1 MSTRS
6 KKKQRISN
14 YPTGNTNPLPTIS
27 DNSNKKL
34 QHNLEEETGILLP
47 QLKQEMEYRMRR
59 KIKICLESNDNV
71 GELKKNCQSLKQ
83 LERGLVTDAERKA
96 NLPATTIQNFLLR
109 YNNKNKTKS
118 ITLWTNFVDQNFDR
132 IVYQE
137 RAKLQEER
145 GKLQQQQGEASTSTA
160 PEPAAIT
167 APSFDYNHRTF
178 HGSFRALLRQDLSHE
193 LRTIF
198 INRLQDN
205 LQNASDYITDY
216 SLQVYKMILLFKN
229 HTLDID
235 DNSNI
240 VMNTSE
246 GFPLQ
251 EILPNGFDFKNT
263 EKRVAPPIPTNS
275 ISSDTFTK
283 HFKTL
288 FSTNHLQLIQST
300 YFGPQGLRSSSLE
313 KYPIH
318 KAFTDVIPRQEDT
331 QPELDVFIMK
341 MALSQFMT
349 NFGNMWNSSTRFKNL
364 FNHLVLVL
372 LRLHLAPR
380 REREKREFIEQEINK
395 TKDKRKARIITTE
408 DIEPIPIDKISLI
421 NLTRDQKRN
430 LFDSERRKYI
440 QYINRAELELE
451 NLEKKAKWNRWAQ
464 RCLIR
469 IQTYASVLEKEVY
482 LYIYNSYECIN

>member
-1 MSTRS
+1 
-6 KKKQRISN
+6 
-14 YPTGNTNPLPTIS
+14 
-27 DNSNKKL
+27 
-34 QHNLEEETGILLP
+34 
-47 QLKQEMEYRMRR
+47 MRR
-59 KIKICLESNDNV
+59 KIKVCLEINDNV

-83 LERGLVTDAERKA
+83 LERSLVTDAERKA
-96 NLPATTIQNFLLR
+96 NFPATTIQNFLLR
-109 YNNKNKTKS
+109 YNNKKKTKS
-118 ITLWTNFVDQNFDR
+118 ITFWTNFVDQNFDR

-145 GKLQQQQGEASTSTA
+145 GKLQQQQGEASTSSA

-198 INRLQDN
+198 INKLQDN
-205 LQNASDYITDY
+205 LQNASNYITDF

-240 VMNTSE
+240 VMNTLE

-251 EILPNGFDFKNT
+251 EILPDGFDFKNT
-263 EKRVAPPIPTNS
+263 EKRVAPAIPTNS

-300 YFGPQGLRSSSLE
+300 YFEPQGLRSSSLE
-313 KYPIH
+313 EYPIH
-318 KAFTDVIPRQEDT
+318 KVFTD
-331 QPELDVFIMK
+331 LDVFIMK

-349 NFGNMWNSSTRFKNL
+349 NFGNMWNSSTRFRNL
-364 FNHLVLVL
+364 FNHLLLVL

-380 REREKREFIEQEINK
+380 RERERREFIEQEINK

-408 DIEPIPIDKISLI
+408 GIEPIPIDKISLI

-464 RCLIR
+464 RCVIR
-469 IQTYASVLEKEVY
+469 IQTYASVQ
-482 LYIYNSYECIN
+482 S